1 MVLRSHD
8 KVDEQ
13 LDKMAESNK
22 LNDVNDVNATTYQG
36 KQLPVLA
43 QVLAITV
50 FGTKHNKT
58 DIL

>member
-22 LNDVNDVNATTYQG
+22 LNDVNATTYQG
-36 KQLPVLA
+36 KQLPVLV
-43 QVLAITV
+43 QVLAIIV

>member
-1 MVLRSHD
+1 MVLGSHD

-22 LNDVNDVNATTYQG
+22 LNDVNATTYQG
-36 KQLPVLA
+36 KQLPVLV

>member
-1 MVLRSHD
+1 MVLRGHD

-22 LNDVNDVNATTYQG
+22 LNDVNATTYQG